1 MTSRPNIM
9 NQLIEKASKHEQN
22 IITTLLNV
30 LETPDILN
38 QENIYTRDE
47 SVQLVLEFLTL
58 ISSNTEIGLT
68 IVNEHAPKIL

>member
-1 MTSRPNIM
+1 M

-22 IITTLLNV
+22 IINTLLNV

-38 QENIYTRDE
+38 QQNIYTRDE

>member
-9 NQLIEKASKHEQN
+9 NQLLEKASKHEEN

-38 QENIYTRDE
+38 QQNIYTTDE
-47 SVQLVLEFLTL
+47 SIQLVLEFLTL
-58 ISSNTEIGLT
+58 ISSNPEIGLS

>member
-1 MTSRPNIM
+1 M
-9 NQLIEKASKHEQN
+9 LEKASKHEEN

-30 LETPDILN
+30 LETPEILN
-38 QENIYTRDE
+38 QQNIYTRDE

-58 ISSNTEIGLT
+58 ISSNPEIGLT

>member
-1 MTSRPNIM
+1 M
-9 NQLIEKASKHEQN
+9 NQLIEKASKHEEN

-38 QENIYTRDE
+38 QQNIYTRDE

-58 ISSNTEIGLT
+58 ISSNPEIGLT

>member
-1 MTSRPNIM
+1 M
-9 NQLIEKASKHEQN
+9 NQLIEKASKHEEN

-58 ISSNTEIGLT
+58 ISSNPEIGLT
-68 IVNEHAPKIL
+68 IVNEHAPKIH

>member
-1 MTSRPNIM
+1 M
-9 NQLIEKASKHEQN
+9 NQLIEKASKHEEN

>member
-1 MTSRPNIM
+1 M
-9 NQLIEKASKHEQN
+9 NQLLEKASKHEEN

-38 QENIYTRDE
+38 QQNIYTRDE